1 MQVCNQVFQSNV
13 TLLMCVNLWPSV
25 SLWYVSSSNQMHHC
39 DVRHPYIRSFD
50 CQWTHSS
57 MTLQLIIRI
66 YTIIVLKVYAEIN
79 STYTINQTHSTII
92 VNDPD
97 WKYTI
102 LRFGNYQKDSFL
114 NYNQAE
120 TKRSSTKSIRCA
132 SRMRYILG
140 KVTKSDNFLVWN
152 FVMIV

>member
-25 SLWYVSSSNQMHHC
+25 SLWYVSSRNQMHHC

-50 CQWTHSS
+50 CQWTLLTVNYSILS
-57 MTLQLIIRI
+57 FRI
-66 YTIIVLKVYAEIN
+66 YTIIVLKVNAEVY

-102 LRFGNYQKDSFL
+102 LRFGNYQKDLFL
-114 NYNQAE
+114 NQAE
-120 TKRSSTKSIRCA
+120 TIRSSTKSIRCA
-132 SRMRYILG
+132 SRVRMHFG
-140 KVTKSDNFLVWN
+140 KGDQ
-152 FVMIV
+152 IR